1 MRGLVF
7 VALIRNALQLFHQ
20 SAGGVHGRGV
30 LPQTVRRAA
39 LGAHLRPAAFAV
51 HQVDLRAVF
60 GAAGKLPI
68 NQRGDGFG
76 GQVVYGQLPR
86 KILYERCHVPYLPFC
101 MSQLRL
107 RSKFLSYR

>member
-1 MRGLVF
+1 ML
-7 VALIRNALQLFHQ
+7 
-20 SAGGVHGRGV
+20 
-30 LPQTVRRAA
+30 
-39 LGAHLRPAAFAV
+39 
-51 HQVDLRAVF
+51 

-101 MSQLRL
+101 MSQLPL
-107 RSKFLSYR
+107 RSTFLSCR